1 MTLEA
6 GLRRGMKGG
15 CSGARV
21 SHEHTAHTNYPW
33 RAGGAAAA
41 YKQPLDRAGAAAV
54 NKQPPGALQTVT
66 CATLLTLVAGYLL
79 LRRRRDRRQ
88 RLSYTVRST
97 RTRRTTLY
105 GK

>member
-1 MTLEA
+1 MTLET
-6 GLRRGMKGG
+6 GLHRGMKGG
-15 CSGARV
+15 CAGARV
-21 SHEHTAHTNYPW
+21 SHGHAAHTNYPW

-66 CATLLTLVAGYLL
+66 CATLLTLVAISPTATGV
-79 LRRRRDRRQ
+79 DVTGV
-88 RLSYTVRST
+88 TVRST
-97 RTRRTTLY
+97 RTRRTTLH

>member
-1 MTLEA
+1 MNKSCSSQKVTLET

-15 CSGARV
+15 CAGARV
-21 SHEHTAHTNYPW
+21 SHGHAAHTNHPW

-66 CATLLTLVAGYLL
+66 CATLLTLVAIAP
-79 LRRRRDRRQ
+79 
-88 RLSYTVRST
+88 TAAST
-97 RTRRTTLY
+97 
-105 GK
+105 